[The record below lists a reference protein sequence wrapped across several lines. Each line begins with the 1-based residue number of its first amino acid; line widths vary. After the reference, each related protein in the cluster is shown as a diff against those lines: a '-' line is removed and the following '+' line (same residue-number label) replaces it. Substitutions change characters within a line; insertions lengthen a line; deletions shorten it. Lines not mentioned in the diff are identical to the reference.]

1 LECFAF
7 DEVNCRLS
15 VEFLSFVE
23 LSAQKYL
30 LALQVLNSLLNHS
43 AQKAAGELAFRVM

>member
-1 LECFAF
+1 M
-7 DEVNCRLS
+7 NCRLS

-30 LALQVLNSLLNHS
+30 LALQIGNGLLDHS
-43 AQKAAGELAFRVM
+43 AQKASGELAFGVM

>member
-30 LALQVLNSLLNHS
+30 LALQIGNGLLNHS
-43 AQKAAGELAFRVM
+43 AQKAAGKLTFGVM